1 MRRKNWL
8 LLLSLG
14 LIFTSTTFIACNE
27 DETEDEIII
36 NKSITA
42 QEEIIIAKCH
52 KDSTNIELLFDID
65 SVILHTEQIA
75 TRLALTPIAIEEI
88 SILDKNP
95 HNLNSFGYVRCNSFL
110 LSKGVS
116 KNFIIKLIKYIDEET
131 GDVLYKLASN
141 SRISGSCE
149 SNDNC
154 KGEGGLTGCVA
165 RVDDNDNFIG
175 CSLCTNEEGR
185 CKQLS
190 KTDSILDKI
199 ITAIFSALKT
209 NVNINVK

>member
-27 DETEDEIII
+27 DDTEDEIII

-42 QEEIIIAKCH
+42 QEEIIIAKYH

-65 SVILHTEQIA
+65 SVILHTEQLA
-75 TRLALTPIAIEEI
+75 TRYALTPIAIEEI

-141 SRISGSCE
+141 ARISGSCE

-185 CKQLS
+185 CKESS

-209 NVNINVK
+209 NVNINIK